1 MNAKA
6 SVSYVYMPCD
16 TVNYLRCIFRRCIHC
31 TCSTCL
37 HVYSTLCSPE
47 YFARSNTQIHTH
59 TYILHPTCYEMV
71 CKWNDVGNRY
81 IGQINEA
88 FKIHSPAA
96 WHITLHNL
104 YSIASAKLKC
114 IHCSMK

>member
-31 TCSTCL
+31 ACSTCL

-59 TYILHPTCYEMV
+59 TYILLAM
-71 CKWNDVGNRY
+71 KWYVSGTMLV
-81 IGQINEA
+81 IVI
-88 FKIHSPAA
+88 
-96 WHITLHNL
+96 L
-104 YSIASAKLKC
+104 AK
-114 IHCSMK
+114 SMKHSKYIARQLGTSLYTICIQSQAQN